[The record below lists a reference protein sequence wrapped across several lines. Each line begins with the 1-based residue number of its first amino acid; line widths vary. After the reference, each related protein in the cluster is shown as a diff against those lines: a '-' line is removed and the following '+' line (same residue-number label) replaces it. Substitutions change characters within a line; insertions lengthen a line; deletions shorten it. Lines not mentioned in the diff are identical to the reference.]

1 MRLCPFCKEALV
13 EGSTFCKVC
22 GYSFVLALPVFTSPH
37 RRLDLSLACASIIFG
52 VLACVFTLFPALYM
66 ISFTLVLLTI
76 ALAGITLESVS
87 GKFNALLIRVL
98 AIAGLVFGTL
108 GYICFMFLCSNV
120 PGIHG

>member
-1 MRLCPFCKEALV
+1 MRLCPFCRKTLV
-13 EGSTFCKVC
+13 EHSTFCEVC
-22 GYSFVLALPVFTSPH
+22 GYSFVLALPMLASPNKGWN
-37 RRLDLSLACASIIFG
+37 LSLACASIVFG
-52 VLACVFTLFPALYM
+52 ILACAFSLFPTLYLA
-66 ISFTLVLLTI
+66 SFVLVILTI

-98 AIAGLVFGTL
+98 AIVGLAFGTL

>member
-1 MRLCPFCKEALV
+1 MV
-13 EGSTFCKVC
+13 EDSTFCEVC
-22 GYSFVLALPVFTSPH
+22 GYSFVLALPMLAYPNKG
-37 RRLDLSLACASIIFG
+37 LNLSLACGSIVFG
-52 VLACVFTLFPALYM
+52 VLACAFSFFPTLYLV
-66 ISFTLVLLTI
+66 SFVLVILTI

-98 AIAGLVFGTL
+98 AIVGLALGTL